1 MKILALD
8 SSATAASVALL
19 EDNFVLGEFFV
30 NTKYTH
36 SQTLVPMI
44 KNLLNVTCVDIKD
57 IDLFSVNVGPGSFT
71 GIRIGVSAVKG
82 MALALSKPCVPVST
96 LLSLAYNLKNYDG
109 LICACM
115 DARCNQVYNALFE
128 VSGGEIKRLT
138 DDRAILIDDLAEEL
152 KGFSKKIILVGD
164 GAILC
169 YNKLHEL
176 LPYLELSDN
185 NNRYQ
190 RASSVAKIAF
200 GDYNCGKSVKA
211 AELLPKYIR
220 MPQAERELK
229 KKLSIKGE

>member
-44 KNLLNVTCVDIKD
+44 ENLLDVTCVDIKD

-82 MALALSKPCVPVST
+82 MALALGKPCAPVST
-96 LLSLAYNLKNYDG
+96 LLSLAYNLKNYEG
-109 LICACM
+109 IICACM
-115 DARCNQVYNALFE
+115 DARCNQVYNALFKA
-128 VSGGEIKRLT
+128 SGGKIKRLT
-138 DDRAILIDDLAEEL
+138 DDRAILIDDLEQEL
-152 KGFSKKIILVGD
+152 KEVSNKIILVGD

-169 YNKLHEL
+169 YNKLHKL
-176 LPYLELSDN
+176 LPCIELSDD

-200 GDYNCGKSVKA
+200 EDYNCGKSVSA

-229 KKLSIKGE
+229 KKLSVKGE